1 MEKSMNHEVESA
13 LRDVVTVIKESR
25 EYQNC
30 VLMKE
35 QMNKNSSLLSLIEE
49 IKEKQKQY
57 VKSGFQDEKLEQE
70 LTDLKKNLEEI
81 PLFVEYNQNLEIV
94 NDMIDT
100 VKEQLNDYF
109 KEKLNILK

>member
-1 MEKSMNHEVESA
+1 MILN
-13 LRDVVTVIKESR
+13 VTELVCKIR
-25 EYQNC
+25 L
-30 VLMKE
+30 V
-35 QMNKNSSLLSLIEE
+35 
-49 IKEKQKQY
+49 
-57 VKSGFQDEKLEQE
+57 EKLEQE